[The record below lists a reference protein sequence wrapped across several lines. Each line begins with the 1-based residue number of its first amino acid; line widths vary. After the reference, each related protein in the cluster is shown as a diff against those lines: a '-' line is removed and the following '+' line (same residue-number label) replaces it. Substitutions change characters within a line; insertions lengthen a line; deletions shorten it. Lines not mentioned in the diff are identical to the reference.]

1 MENKRFARYAWGV
14 LGYNLL
20 VIVWG
25 AFVRA
30 TGSGAGCGDH
40 WPLCN
45 GEVIP
50 RAPALETLIEF
61 SHRLTSGIAL
71 LSVVALLIWAY
82 RAYPKGNRVRKAAL
96 WTMVLMIV
104 EALIGA
110 GLVLLEL
117 VAYNPSIA
125 RAYWM
130 AAHLVNTF
138 FLIAAITITA
148 WWASG
153 GAGIRLHNQ
162 GSLSQTLLAALVC
175 ALFISASGAVTA
187 LGDTLIIGGGLTA
200 EDSPVVATLVGLRVY
215 HPILAVFIGIVIVI
229 AAMLAKHQRPSP
241 QVNRFGRAVIGLY
254 VLQLG
259 LGTLNIWLMA
269 PVWLQMV
276 HLMVADAIWICLVLL
291 TASALAVPEKT
302 SVAPLESITA

>member
-1 MENKRFARYAWGV
+1 MKDQRFARYAWGV
-14 LGYNLL
+14 LMYNLL

-50 RAPALETLIEF
+50 RAPELETIIEF
-61 SHRLTSGIAL
+61 SHRLTSGLAL
-71 LSVVALLIWAY
+71 LSVVVLLVWAY
-82 RAYPKGNRVRKAAL
+82 RAYPRGHRVRKAAL
-96 WTMVLMIV
+96 VTMILMVI

-130 AAHLVNTF
+130 AAHLINTF
-138 FLIAAITITA
+138 LLVGAITITA
-148 WWASG
+148 WWGSG
-153 GAGIRLHNQ
+153 GAPFRLRDQ
-162 GSLSQTLLAALVC
+162 GTVGRALIAALVC
-175 ALFISASGAVTA
+175 TLFISASGAITA
-187 LGDTLIIGGGLTA
+187 LGDTLILGGGLTA
-200 EDSPVVATLVGLRVY
+200 EDSPVVATLVSLRIY
-215 HPILAVFIGIVIVI
+215 HPILAVLIGIMLVI
-229 AAMLAKHQRPSP
+229 AALLALNQRPSP
-241 QVNRFGRAVIGLY
+241 LVKRFGRAVIVLY

-259 LGTLNIWLMA
+259 IGTLNIWLMA

-276 HLMVADAIWICLVLL
+276 HLLMSDAIWICLVLL
-291 TASALAVPEKT
+291 TATALRTKSSSAVP
-302 SVAPLESITA
+302 A

>member
-50 RAPALETLIEF
+50 REPALETLIEF

-71 LSVVALLIWAY
+71 LSVVVLLIWAY
-82 RAYPKGNRVRKAAL
+82 RAYPKHHRVRKASLA
-96 WTMVLMIV
+96 TMILMVI

-138 FLIAAITITA
+138 FLVAAITVTA

-153 GAGIRLHNQ
+153 GAPVRLRNQ
-162 GSLSQTLLAALVC
+162 GVVGQTLLGALVC

-187 LGDTLIIGGGLTA
+187 LGDTLILGGGLTA
-200 EDSPVVATLVGLRVY
+200 EDSPVVGTLIGLRVY
-215 HPILAVFIGIVIVI
+215 HPILAVMIGIVIVI
-229 AAMLAKHQRPSP
+229 AAMVTKHQRPSP
-241 QVNRFGRAVIGLY
+241 HVERLGRWVIGLY

-259 LGTLNIWLMA
+259 LGTLNIWLKA
-269 PVWLQMV
+269 PVWLQLV
-276 HLMVADAIWICLVLL
+276 HLIVADAIWIALVLL
-291 TASALAVPEKT
+291 TVSALAVVDKRTTVT
-302 SVAPLESITA
+302 S